1 MIYSVPKTTSYL
13 VSLFF
18 TNKAVGGSKDNSL
31 KKPSLDHLKLLEY
44 NGIHCKNKKKIGIHR
59 CRAARYIEMIE
70 I

>member
-44 NGIHCKNKKKIGIHR
+44 NGIHCKNKKK
-59 CRAARYIEMIE
+59 
-70 I
+70 